1 MASTFRELADWAVA
15 FAPTESDLRLA
26 RTALT
31 DTLAVTLAAEHE
43 PIVEHTAGLP
53 AALRWTA
60 IGHTLDFDDVH
71 LPSTSHI
78 SVVCA
83 SATLTVGGGDREFLA
98 AAGVMARLGTALG
111 WGHYQRGWH
120 ATCTA
125 GAPAAAVAAALGL
138 GLGAEGVLR
147 AMALAVPAAG
157 GLQRAFGTEAK
168 PLQVGFATD
177 AGVRAARL
185 AAAGAS
191 ADPAALDHWFDLVG
205 GEHGLDLSGPAVPDG
220 LAVKPFPCCY
230 ALQRPIGA
238 TRLFGPVPLDQVA
251 SVEMLVEEST
261 LQPLVHHR
269 PRTGAEG
276 KFSLPY
282 AVAATLVD
290 GFPTAASF
298 TDAAVARPEIV
309 VLLDR
314 TAVRTRPGG
323 SGVLA
328 GDTTIEIGLTDGS
341 TTRRALRLPPG
352 HPAAPLAPDELV
364 AKITGCVGPER
375 SRQVATAGWAEAA
388 RILAEAFPP
397 DTAVPESRK

>member
-205 GEHGLDLSGPAVPDG
+205 ASTGSTSPGPRCRTGSRSSRSRAATPCSARSGPRDCSARSRSTRSLRWRCWSRSPPCSRWYTTARA
-220 LAVKPFPCCY
+220 LARRANSRCPTPS
-230 ALQRPIGA
+230 LRPWSTGSPRQRA
-238 TRLFGPVPLDQVA
+238 SLTRPSPGRRSSSSSIAP
-251 SVEMLVEEST
+251 
-261 LQPLVHHR
+261 
-269 PRTGAEG
+269 
-276 KFSLPY
+276 PY
-282 AVAATLVD
+282 ARGRRVRC
-290 GFPTAASF
+290 
-298 TDAAVARPEIV
+298 AR
-309 VLLDR
+309 
-314 TAVRTRPGG
+314 GG
-323 SGVLA
+323 HH
-328 GDTTIEIGLTDGS
+328 D
-341 TTRRALRLPPG
+341 
-352 HPAAPLAPDELV
+352 
-364 AKITGCVGPER
+364 
-375 SRQVATAGWAEAA
+375 
-388 RILAEAFPP
+388 
-397 DTAVPESRK
+397 